1 MEYHPDPDFRKSAKR
16 GVPRAPADPTV
27 GGPRVLVS
35 RAALLHNAAV
45 IRNQLEDG
53 VQICAVVKADAYGHG
68 AALVADTL
76 RNFSIDGSGRSAVD
90 QLAVASVEEATALP
104 DFECPLVILRPV
116 ENVYLG
122 RNREMLEVAVENG
135 WTLTLTHPAAAD
147 DIARLALRRGL
158 LARVQ
163 VMLDTGMTR
172 TGCSIG
178 EFGRLIERIEAH
190 QSLQL
195 MSVGTHFANGEVR
208 GDPFTGE
215 QLRRFAEATDFLDER
230 FGGRVVRHAAAS
242 GAIFLNHR
250 THYDVVRPGLALYGI
265 DPTGRPSPD
274 RPLRPALSW
283 TAPLLAVHAVRTGEG
298 VGYGQTWRAAYPTR
312 VGVVPVG
319 YADGYPRC
327 LGNRAAVLI
336 GEAVCPVAGNV
347 SMDLL
352 TVDLTAAPHARVGDT
367 VTLLDADPLSP
378 VSAYALAEWA
388 GTIPYEI
395 LARIGPRMMRVA
407 TDPRDAEILANP
419 AEGEADGEHDTIA

>member
-1 MEYHPDPDFRKSAKR
+1 MEYHPDPEFRKSPA
-16 GVPRAPADPTV
+16 RAPVDPTV

-53 VQICAVVKADAYGHG
+53 VKLCAVIKADAYGHG
-68 AALVADTL
+68 AALVGDTL
-76 RNFSIDGSGRSAVD
+76 RNFSIDGSGQSAVE
-90 QLAVASVEEATALP
+90 QLAVATVEEAAGLP
-104 DFECPLVILRPV
+104 DLECPLVIFRPV

-122 RNREMLEVAVENG
+122 RNREMLELAVQNG

-147 DIARLALRRGL
+147 DVARLALRRGL

-172 TGCSIG
+172 TGCSTA

-215 QLRRFAEATDFLDER
+215 QLRRFAESTDFLDER

-242 GAIFLNHR
+242 GAIFLTPR
-250 THYDVVRPGLALYGI
+250 SHYDIVRPGLALYGI
-265 DPTGRPSPD
+265 DPTGRPSAE
-274 RPLRPALSW
+274 RPLRPALTW
-283 TAPLLAVHAVRTGEG
+283 TAPLLAVHAVRTGES
-298 VGYGQTWRAAYPTR
+298 VGYNRTWKAGYPTR
-312 VGVVPVG
+312 VGVIPVG
-319 YADGYPRC
+319 YADGYPRAM
-327 LGNRAAVLI
+327 GNRGAVMV
-336 GEAVCPVAGNV
+336 GEAICPVVGNV
-347 SMDLL
+347 SMDL
-352 TVDLTAAPHARVGDT
+352 TTIDLTAAPHARVGEPA
-367 VTLLDADPLSP
+367 TLLAADPLSP
-378 VSAYALAEWA
+378 VSVYALAEWA

-395 LARIGPRMMRVA
+395 ISRIGPRMMRVA
-407 TDPRDAEILANP
+407 TDPKDGEILGGHGDPEPDSVA
-419 AEGEADGEHDTIA
+419 

>member
-1 MEYHPDPDFRKSAKR
+1 MEYHPDPEFRKPGKSGA
-16 GVPRAPADPTV
+16 PRPPADPTV

-53 VQICAVVKADAYGHG
+53 VQICAVIKADAYGHG
-68 AALVADTL
+68 AALAADTL
-76 RNFSIDGSGRSAVD
+76 RNFSIDGSGQSAVD
-90 QLAVASVEEATALP
+90 QLAVATVEEATALP
-104 DFECPLVILRPV
+104 DFECPLVIFRPV

-147 DIARLALRRGL
+147 DVARLALRRGM

-172 TGCSIG
+172 TGCSPA
-178 EFGRLIERIEAH
+178 EFPRLIDRICTH

-215 QLRRFAEATDFLDER
+215 QLRRFAESTDFLDER
-230 FGGRVVRHAAAS
+230 FGGRVVRHAANS
-242 GAIFLNHR
+242 GALFLNHR
-250 THYDVVRPGLALYGI
+250 SHYDTVRPGLALYGI

-283 TAPLLAVHAVRTGEG
+283 TAPLLAIHAVRTGET
-298 VGYGQTWRAAYPTR
+298 VGYGRTWTAGYPTR

-319 YADGYPRC
+319 YADGYPRV
-327 LGNRAAVLI
+327 LSNRAAMLV
-336 GEAVCPVAGNV
+336 GEAVCPVVGNV
-347 SMDLL
+347 SMDM
-352 TVDLTAAPHARVGDT
+352 TTIDLTAAPHARVGDA

-378 VSAYALAEWA
+378 ASVYALAEWA

-395 LARIGPRMMRVA
+395 VTRIGPRMIRVA
-407 TDPRDAEILANP
+407 TDPRDADILSGP
-419 AEGEADGEHDTIA
+419 PDGHDDGESDPVA